1 MEVATALL
9 DASRRLSS
17 DDANGEKLG
26 DFQQRN
32 SWFGSWGNRSR
43 MNSASDSAMSG
54 NNAGT
59 WISVFGGQKSDI
71 TSSSNNHLKVDIM
84 RFRRNSSRDAEE
96 AMAGGLTKADM
107 YMPPM

>member
-43 MNSASDSAMSG
+43 TNSASDSATSG

-59 WISVFGGQKSDI
+59 WISGFGTQKTD
-71 TSSSNNHLKVDIM
+71 SSNNHLKVDIM